1 MTLTGHEHFYEHW
14 VERYQDATGPH
25 RMDHIV
31 TGGGG
36 APLYSYQGEPSTRDL
51 IAAGKDNKVSFEH
64 LVKPGPAPGDNPY
77 HYVVLNVDGDNIQ
90 LEVIGVDW
98 GRGFAPY
105 RSAKLQLGDGGR

>member
-14 VERYQDATGPH
+14 VERYHDATGTH

-51 IAAGKDNKVSFEH
+51 IAAG
-64 LVKPGPAPGDNPY
+64 
-77 HYVVLNVDGDNIQ
+77 VDGDNIQ